1 LRRSKAAVLVLAVL
15 LFGCRTAPVPPEVLE
30 AELQE
35 QDLRGAG
42 VSLFAGQEHAAYLRS
57 LAEARRSLER
67 ENLKLGWFRDY
78 GRVRGEFATVLRA
91 GAALKATVQA
101 QVARQVSALRQ
112 SAEAVRRRLRTIDD
126 LTLSLVERGQA
137 RSRMTRASLV
147 LAEADALIQ
156 DARFEEAQARVDKA
170 SGLADEAERAVL
182 AHIARYLDPAQVRY
196 WKAAADE
203 TIAESKRRGTTALIV
218 SKLEHRLLVYRNG
231 KLIRTYD
238 VGLGFNGLADK
249 RFAGDNATP
258 EGRYKVVSKI
268 PSSLY
273 YKALLIDYPNDED
286 RRSFAREKARGNI
299 PPSAGI
305 GGDVEI
311 HGGGQDS
318 LTRGCV
324 SLDNDKMDELY
335 DLVAVG
341 TPITIIGTMELEN
354 YVIKAIRDN

>member
-1 LRRSKAAVLVLAVL
+1 LRLSKTAVFILAVL

-30 AELQE
+30 ADLQD

-42 VSLFAGQEHAAYLRS
+42 ASLFAGQEHAAYLRG
-57 LAEARRSLER
+57 LAEARQSLER

-78 GRVRGEFATVLRA
+78 GRIRGQFAAVLRA
-91 GAALKATVQA
+91 GAVLKATVQS
-101 QVARQVSALRQ
+101 QVARQAGTLRQ

-147 LAEADALIQ
+147 LAEADGLI
-156 DARFEEAQARVDKA
+156 DDSRFDEAQARIDKA
-170 SGLADEAERAVL
+170 SALADEAERAVL
-182 AHIARYLDPAQVRY
+182 SHIARYLDPAQVRS

-203 TIAESKRRGTTALIV
+203 TIAESKRRGITVLIV
-218 SKLEHRLLVYRNG
+218 SKLERRLLVYKNG
-231 KLIRTYD
+231 RLFRTYD

-258 EGRYKVVSKI
+258 EGRYTVVRKI

-286 RRSFAREKARGNI
+286 RRWFAREKAKGNI
-299 PPSAGI
+299 PKSVGI

-311 HGGGQDS
+311 HGGGQDT

-335 DLVAVG
+335 ALAAVG